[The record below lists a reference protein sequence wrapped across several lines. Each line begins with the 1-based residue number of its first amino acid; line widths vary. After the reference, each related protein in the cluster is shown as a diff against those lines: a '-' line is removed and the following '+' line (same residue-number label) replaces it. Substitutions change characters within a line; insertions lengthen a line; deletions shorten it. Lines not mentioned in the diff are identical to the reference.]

1 MSERISKGTVASP
14 GIKIGRAFV
23 YQGDKV
29 IIPKYHI
36 SSDDIENELQRFEMA
51 LEKTKKE
58 IIGIQKQIATSL
70 SKEMSDIFTS
80 HLMVLE
86 DPHVEERARD
96 TIRKEKRNVEWVIN
110 DISLELINSL
120 NVIEDDYLRERIIDI
135 SDVNKRLIL
144 NLQKKKA
151 ASLAHITEEVILFAP
166 DLTPSETAMMNRDYI
181 KAFVTDKGGKT
192 SHTAIMARALDIPAI
207 VGTLNGTSLVKSGD
221 MVIVDAIHGQVI
233 INPSNK
239 EISEFEKYQLDFL
252 ELEQELSK
260 LTHLPA
266 QTVDGEEVFIFGNI
280 EIPDEKTIIKEHGAQ
295 GIGLYRSEFLFLE
308 QSLPDEDRQFN
319 EYRRVVEFFNPLP
332 VTIRTLDV
340 GGDKVYAYTQPYKER
355 NPFLGC
361 RAIRFSLENEELFR
375 IQLRAILKAS
385 HYGKVKLMFPMIT
398 TVEEFVRAR
407 SITTEEMETLRSQG
421 IPFDEEIPIGIMI
434 EVPSAVIN
442 ADILARHADFFSV
455 GTNDLVQYLLAVDR
469 ISEKVAYLY
478 NPLNIA
484 VLRFLKQIVTV
495 ANDHSIP
502 ISICGEIAG
511 EPRYT
516 MILLGLGFRQLSMSP
531 IYMYQVKRIIRLVGI
546 SECEE
551 LLNRIMER
559 ETTAEIEQ
567 LLEDTLSKKFPDIYL

>member
-1 MSERISKGTVASP
+1 MSDRIFKGIVASP
-14 GIKIGRAFV
+14 GIKIGKAFV
-23 YQGDKV
+23 YQGDRV

-36 SSDDIENELQRFEMA
+36 SEDTIDRELERFELA
-51 LEKTKKE
+51 LEKTKEE
-58 IIGIQKQIATSL
+58 IIGIQKQVASSL
-70 SKEMSDIFTS
+70 SREMSDIFTS

-86 DPHVEERARD
+86 DPHVEERTRE
-96 TIRKEKRNVEWVIN
+96 TIRKENRNVEWVIN

-120 NVIEDDYLRERIIDI
+120 KVIEDDYLRERIIDI

-144 NLQKKKA
+144 NLQKKET
-151 ASLAHITEEVILFAP
+151 ASLASITEEVILFAP
-166 DLTPSETAMMNRDYI
+166 DLTPSETAMMNREYI
-181 KAFVTDKGGKT
+181 RAFVTDKGGKT
-192 SHTAIMARALDIPAI
+192 SHTAIMARALEIPAI
-207 VGTLNGTSLVKSGD
+207 VGTLNGTSLVKNGD
-221 MVIVDAIHGQVI
+221 VVIVDAIHGQVI
-233 INPSNK
+233 IDPSGE
-239 EISEFEKYQLDFL
+239 EIGEFEKYQQDFMEL
-252 ELEQELSK
+252 ELELSK

-266 QTVDGEEVFIFGNI
+266 QTMDGEDVFIFGNI
-280 EIPDEKTIIKEHGAQ
+280 EIPDEKAIIKEHGAQ

-308 QSLPDEDRQFN
+308 QSLPDEDRQFR

-375 IQLRAILKAS
+375 IQIRAILKAS
-385 HYGKVKLMFPMIT
+385 HYGKVRLMFPMIT
-398 TVEEFVRAR
+398 TVEELIRAR
-407 SITTEEMETLRSQG
+407 SITEEEMRTLRNEG
-421 IPFDEEIPIGIMI
+421 IPFDEKIPIGIMI
-434 EVPSAVIN
+434 EVPSAVVN

-478 NPLNIA
+478 NPLNLA
-484 VLRFLKQIVTV
+484 VLRFLKTVVTV
-495 ANDHSIP
+495 ARENSVP

-531 IYMYQVKRIIRLVGI
+531 IYMYQVKRIVRSVNIA
-546 SECEE
+546 ECEG
-551 LLNRIMER
+551 LVRRIMEQ
-559 ETTAEIEQ
+559 ETTAEIERM
-567 LLEDTLSKKFPDIYL
+567 LADTLTKKFPDIYL